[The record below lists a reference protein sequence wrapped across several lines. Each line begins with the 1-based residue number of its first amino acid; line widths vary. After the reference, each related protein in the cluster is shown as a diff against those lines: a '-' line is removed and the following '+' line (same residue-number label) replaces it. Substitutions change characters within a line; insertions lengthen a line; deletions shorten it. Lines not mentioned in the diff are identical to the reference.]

1 MNIIKKYAVNSDCY
15 KYAGDMT
22 VKGLMLHSVGCN
34 QPRAEVFVN
43 QWMNSTDVCC
53 HGVLQADGTVYQ
65 TLPWDH
71 FGYHCGS
78 IANGTHIG
86 IEMTEPSQI
95 RYTSGANFVCS
106 DKTAAIEQV
115 KGTYKTAV
123 ELFAFLCREFHL
135 NPLAD
140 GVIISHRE
148 GYERGIASG
157 HSDPEHLW
165 NGLNTGFTMDGFRK
179 DVVKAMSS
187 LPSDTPT
194 QEEMYRIR
202 KDWNDPKTQI
212 GAFKNL
218 DGAKSAWKEGY
229 YIFNSKGEVVYPVE
243 TAHEKKMCTVILE
256 QLYKGCESASVQ
268 TLQNL
273 LDDVGYN
280 LVADGK
286 FGSKTESAVIDF
298 QKKNGLET
306 DGIVGSLTWQSLIE
320 AE

>member
-1 MNIIKKYAVNSDCY
+1 MGDVRVHFYVDDIDAWQNLPLTLSGWHAADGDGDGNRKTIAIECIMSSDYNVKDQKSEDNAARLAAWLLTKYNLGIDRLYTHNHWYSPKYCPAYILPHWDKFVDLVKKYMGNPVNN
-15 KYAGDMT
+15 T
-22 VKGLMLHSVGCN
+22 PV
-34 QPRAEVFVN
+34 VN
-43 QWMNSTDVCC
+43 
-53 HGVLQADGTVYQ
+53 
-65 TLPWDH
+65 
-71 FGYHCGS
+71 
-78 IANGTHIG
+78 
-86 IEMTEPSQI
+86 
-95 RYTSGANFVCS
+95 
-106 DKTAAIEQV
+106 
-115 KGTYKTAV
+115 
-123 ELFAFLCREFHL
+123 
-135 NPLAD
+135 
-140 GVIISHRE
+140 
-148 GYERGIASG
+148 
-157 HSDPEHLW
+157 
-165 NGLNTGFTMDGFRK
+165 
-179 DVVKAMSS
+179 
-187 LPSDTPT
+187 
-194 QEEMYRIR
+194 EEMYRIR

-229 YIFNSKGEVVYPVE
+229 YIFNSKGEVVYPAE

-298 QKKNGLET
+298 QKKNGLDA

>member
-1 MNIIKKYAVNSDCY
+1 MAFLVPDREYTANGVKVNEYLLTEHNPNDIAMPWAEIKDLIGVTIHNTPWITCASGTHPSEQYTRSTKNGNMKDSRVHFYVDDTDAWQNLPLTLSGWHAADGDGDGNRKTIAIECIMSPDYNVKDQKSEDNAARLAAWLLTKYNLGIDRLYTHNHWYSAKYCPAYILPHWDKFVDLVKKYM
-15 KYAGDMT
+15 G
-22 VKGLMLHSVGCN
+22 
-34 QPRAEVFVN
+34 
-43 QWMNSTDVCC
+43 
-53 HGVLQADGTVYQ
+53 
-65 TLPWDH
+65 
-71 FGYHCGS
+71 
-78 IANGTHIG
+78 
-86 IEMTEPSQI
+86 
-95 RYTSGANFVCS
+95 
-106 DKTAAIEQV
+106 
-115 KGTYKTAV
+115 
-123 ELFAFLCREFHL
+123 
-135 NPLAD
+135 NPVD
-140 GVIISHRE
+140 
-148 GYERGIASG
+148 
-157 HSDPEHLW
+157 
-165 NGLNTGFTMDGFRK
+165 
-179 DVVKAMSS
+179 SS
-187 LPSDTPT
+187 LVVS
-194 QEEMYRIR
+194 EEMYRIR

>member
-1 MNIIKKYAVNSDCY
+1 MAFLVPDREYTANGVKVNEYLLTKHNPNNIDMPWAEITDLIGVTIHNTDWITCASGTHPSEQYSRSSKNGNMGTVRVHFYVDDIDAWQNLPLTLSGWHAADGDGDGNRKTIAIECIMSSDYNVKDQKSEDNAARLAAWLLTKYNLGIDRLYTHNHWYSAKYCPAYILPHWDKFVDLVKKY
-15 KYAGDMT
+15 
-22 VKGLMLHSVGCN
+22 
-34 QPRAEVFVN
+34 
-43 QWMNSTDVCC
+43 MN
-53 HGVLQADGTVYQ
+53 
-65 TLPWDH
+65 
-71 FGYHCGS
+71 
-78 IANGTHIG
+78 
-86 IEMTEPSQI
+86 
-95 RYTSGANFVCS
+95 
-106 DKTAAIEQV
+106 
-115 KGTYKTAV
+115 
-123 ELFAFLCREFHL
+123 
-135 NPLAD
+135 NPVD
-140 GVIISHRE
+140 S
-148 GYERGIASG
+148 S
-157 HSDPEHLW
+157 P
-165 NGLNTGFTMDGFRK
+165 
-179 DVVKAMSS
+179 VVS
-187 LPSDTPT
+187 
-194 QEEMYRIR
+194 EEMYRIR

-243 TAHEKKMCTVILE
+243 PAHEKKMCTVMLE

-298 QKKNGLET
+298 QKKNGLGT

>member
-1 MNIIKKYAVNSDCY
+1 MAFLVPDREYTANGVKVNEYLLTKHNPNNIDMPWAEIKDLIGITIHNTDWITTASGTHPSEQYSRATIQSNMGDVRVHFYVDDTDAWQNLPLTLSGWHAADGDGDGNRKTIAIECIMSSDYNVKDQKSEDNAARLAAWLLTKYNLGIDRLYTHNHWYSAKYCPAYILPHWDKFVDLVKKYM
-15 KYAGDMT
+15 G
-22 VKGLMLHSVGCN
+22 
-34 QPRAEVFVN
+34 
-43 QWMNSTDVCC
+43 
-53 HGVLQADGTVYQ
+53 
-65 TLPWDH
+65 
-71 FGYHCGS
+71 
-78 IANGTHIG
+78 
-86 IEMTEPSQI
+86 
-95 RYTSGANFVCS
+95 
-106 DKTAAIEQV
+106 
-115 KGTYKTAV
+115 
-123 ELFAFLCREFHL
+123 
-135 NPLAD
+135 NPVD
-140 GVIISHRE
+140 S
-148 GYERGIASG
+148 S
-157 HSDPEHLW
+157 P
-165 NGLNTGFTMDGFRK
+165 
-179 DVVKAMSS
+179 VVS
-187 LPSDTPT
+187 
-194 QEEMYRIR
+194 EEMYRIR

-212 GAFKNL
+212 GAFKNF

-280 LVADGK
+280 LVTDGK